1 MIGKK
6 KLRIAFGTIFYPL
19 MMGRYMLEALLRRQ
33 DTELWT
39 YGPYTGN
46 WIPWAGGMTLPFK
59 HVFTPDKPLPL
70 APNQPP
76 TIRYGQME
84 MEKPWEPDLWIEVN
98 GGLNTF
104 GRPAAEGKY
113 AVIASDPHVLGGIYA
128 EARPKADFFFGM
140 QKPYLVAGDIWLP
153 YAYDPIWHAPS
164 PIPMADREYDA
175 ALIGL
180 QYPNRI
186 KLTSLLRARGKKVF
200 FELGPVYE
208 DALAIYHN
216 TRVGFNWSSLQ
227 DTTARVFELMAMGVV
242 PVLNRVPDLMEM
254 FVDGRDFQGF
264 DTMDEAVELIC
275 TYSEN
280 HREAQIVAN
289 AAMDA
294 VREHTWDNRMQQV
307 LEETGVL

>member
-6 KLRIAFGTIFYPL
+6 KLRIAFGYIFYPL
-19 MMGRYMLEALLRRQ
+19 AMGRYMLEALLRRS
-33 DTELWT
+33 DTEIWT
-39 YGPYTGN
+39 YGPYTGD
-46 WIPWAGGMTLPFK
+46 WIPWAGGMTLPSKYVFK
-59 HVFTPDKPLPL
+59 PDMPLPWV
-70 APNQPP
+70 PGQPP

-98 GGLNTF
+98 GGIRTF
-104 GRPAAEGKY
+104 GRPIKDKY
-113 AVIASDPHVLGGIYA
+113 AIIASDPHVLGGIYDVV
-128 EARPKADFFFGM
+128 RPKADYFFGM
-140 QKPYLVAGDIWLP
+140 QKPYLKPGDIWLP

-164 PIPMADREYDA
+164 LIPMVDRDYDA

-186 KLTSLLRARGKKVF
+186 QLANLLRARGKKVF

-208 DALAIYHN
+208 DARDIYHN

-254 FVDGRDFQGF
+254 FQDGRDFQGF
-264 DTMDEAVELIC
+264 DTMDEAIELIC
-275 TYSEN
+275 AYSDN
-280 HREAQIVAN
+280 HSEAQL
-289 AAMDA
+289 AADAAIEA
-294 VREHTWDNRMQQV
+294 VREHTWDNRMQAV
-307 LEETGVL
+307 LEKTGIL